1 MKGSSIRGTAQVK
14 DILERGFLEHRK
26 KLEAIKIGIKSPY
39 NLLEEKLKSA
49 LTDLIGDLKFPV
61 DYEMLGKIINHNSLN
76 GWTMTADI
84 STDLYFDEKNLL
96 LSSNQL
102 DIQFETYYEK
112 DEYRELRR
120 LKDSLLNNENSKWS
134 NLLEISFDLYH
145 TDKYK
150 ISIPALIAIVE
161 GEMSEVVDSEKFGK
175 YLFRDFKTQIDE
187 KDKFLAYASY
197 SMYTFLTE
205 ALFKKHSF
213 VDARTEIINRNWVL
227 HGRDDPDE
235 WTKIDVLR
243 LFNTIGSIRFLK
255 EMRS

>member
-1 MKGSSIRGTAQVK
+1 MEENSIRGSAQIK
-14 DILERGFLEHRK
+14 NILERQLSENRQRLET
-26 KLEAIKIGIKSPY
+26 IKMGMKSPDY
-39 NLLEEKLKSA
+39 LFKDKLKSA
-49 LTDLIGDLKFPV
+49 LTDLIGKLKSSV
-61 DYEMLGKIINHNSLN
+61 NYEKLEEIINHNSLN

-84 STDLYFDEKNLL
+84 STDFYFDENNLL

-102 DIQFETYYEK
+102 DIQFATYYEENDCK
-112 DEYRELRR
+112 ELRR
-120 LKDSLLNNENSKWS
+120 LKESLVNNDNSKWS
-134 NLLEISFDLYH
+134 NLLAISFDLYH
-145 TDKYK
+145 TEKYK

-161 GEMSEVVDSEKFGK
+161 GEMSELIVSHKFGK
-175 YLFRDFKTQIDE
+175 YLFTDFKTQIDE

-213 VDARTEIINRNWVL
+213 DDVRTEIINRNWVL

-235 WTKIDVLR
+235 WTKIDLLR
-243 LFNTIGSIRFLK
+243 LWNTIGSIRFLK